1 MSKSLMTVSKP
12 PTASKAILQLNVVP
26 LHQLPCNFEDEAYIA
41 SFNYKSGNTESS
53 FKLLPASKA
62 ELVQLA
68 LFLGTCSKFQEIVK
82 HEIVPGQYIVS
93 EPNFGNNVTITLIT
107 SSEIFE
113 ILQDTELTQKLVLNL
128 NALQLEAYE
137 DFITS
142 VIQTN
147 ADVHSLNLLTQL
159 HRKQFHSAA

>member
-1 MSKSLMTVSKP
+1 MSKSLTTVSKP
-12 PTASKAILQLNVVP
+12 PTASKAVLQLNVVP
-26 LHQLPCNFEDEAYIA
+26 IHQIPCNFEDEAYVA

-68 LFLGTCSKFQEIVK
+68 LFLGTCSNFQEIVK

-93 EPNFGNNVTITLIT
+93 EPNFGNNVTITFIT
-107 SSEIFE
+107 SSEILE

-137 DFITS
+137 EFITS
-142 VIQTN
+142 AIQTN
-147 ADVHSLNLLTQL
+147 ADVHSLNLITQL
-159 HRKQFHSAA
+159 HRKQFHLAA

>member
-1 MSKSLMTVSKP
+1 MTVSNP
-12 PTASKAILQLNVVP
+12 PTASKAVLQLNVVP
-26 LHQLPCNFEDEAYIA
+26 LHQIPCNFEDEAYIA

-68 LFLGTCSKFQEIVK
+68 LFLGTCSNFQEIVK

-107 SSEIFE
+107 SSEILE

-137 DFITS
+137 EFITS
-142 VIQTN
+142 SIAANEAIHFFNIN
-147 ADVHSLNLLTQL
+147 ALEASKQL
-159 HRKQFHSAA
+159 QLAS

>member
-26 LHQLPCNFEDEAYIA
+26 LHQLPCNFDDEAYLA
-41 SFNYKSGNTESS
+41 SFNYKNGNTQTS

-68 LFLGTCSKFQEIVK
+68 LFLGTCSNFQEKVK

-93 EPNFGNNVTITLIT
+93 EPNFGSHVTITLIT
-107 SSEIFE
+107 SSEILE

-137 DFITS
+137 EFITS
-142 VIQTN
+142 SIATNEAIQSFNFNT
-147 ADVHSLNLLTQL
+147 AQASKQL
-159 HRKQFHSAA
+159 QLAS